1 MSMDI
6 RFPIGFMFTIT
17 GLIITI
23 WGLVSSPEIY
33 QKSLNVNVNL
43 WTGLGMLVF
52 GLSFLLMSLMAA
64 KKRKEPEGPKDAGSV

>member
-43 WTGLGMLVF
+43 WTGLAMLVF
-52 GLSFLLMSLMAA
+52 GLSFLLMSLKAA
-64 KKRKEPEGPKDAGSV
+64 KKRKG

>member
-17 GLIITI
+17 GLIITV

-33 QKSLNVNVNL
+33 KKSLNVNINL
-43 WTGLGMLVF
+43 WTGLAMLVF
-52 GLSFLLMSLMAA
+52 GLLFLLMSIAA
-64 KKRKEPEGPKDAGSV
+64 QVKNKKQEEKK

>member
-17 GLIITI
+17 GLIITV

-33 QKSLNVNVNL
+33 KKSLNININL
-43 WTGLGMLVF
+43 WTGLAMLAF
-52 GLSFLLMSLMAA
+52 GLLFLLMSLAA
-64 KKRKEPEGPKDAGSV
+64 KAGVRKQGVQK